1 MEKKWQKI
9 AQRLVQGLGVQP
21 GELIDVEFHFTAGR
35 IVDIE
40 AASGADLLDRE
51 LDSHTGEPRRVS
63 HMGLGLNPYLD
74 RPTGWTMVDEHIHG
88 SLFIAL
94 GENRYMGGQNESS
107 LNVDYALAGVTFKV
121 DGQIIVS
128 EGKIVGPY
136 RKNH

>member
-1 MEKKWQKI
+1 MEQKWQKI

-94 GENRYMGGQNESS
+94 GENR
-107 LNVDYALAGVTFKV
+107 
-121 DGQIIVS
+121 
-128 EGKIVGPY
+128 
-136 RKNH
+136 